1 MIYTAS
7 ITGHVPAKKNGKHSY
22 KGRVVID
29 AKARAEANW
38 LTCQL
43 RRWWGRKP
51 ALEAVSNIDI
61 DFHVRSGR
69 ADLDG
74 KYTTVQDCLVEAGV
88 LVNDSIARVP
98 EFGCC
103 ALVVKGDFEES
114 VITIT
119 TPDEPARNG
128 EKK

>member
-1 MIYTAS
+1 MIHTVT

-22 KGRVVID
+22 RGRVVID
-29 AKARAEANW
+29 PAARAEADW
-38 LTCQL
+38 LTLQL
-43 RRWWGRKP
+43 RQWWGRRP
-51 ALEAVSNIDI
+51 ALESVRSIDI

-103 ALVVKGDFEES
+103 AVVVKGDFEES

-119 TPDEPARNG
+119 TPDQPAQKG
-128 EKK
+128 ETR